1 MRRQTPGRW
10 VARTTTVSLAALACA
25 LLPSPAEAHLVTTGL
40 GPIYDGISHVLMSPD
55 DLVPILAMAF
65 LAGLNGPA
73 AGRRTLFA
81 LTGAWVIGG
90 VAGFYSG
97 QSLLPGAAVA
107 MSFLVLGVLTAV
119 DRRLSP
125 AVVSGL
131 AVVVGMLHGWL
142 NGAGI
147 AESQRELLGLV
158 GIASVVF
165 VVVALASAFVVSLV
179 AAWTRIA
186 VRVAGSWIAAIG
198 LLMLGWNLRGGV

>member
-1 MRRQTPGRW
+1 MMRAAGSGRRLALIGGT
-10 VARTTTVSLAALACA
+10 VASA
-25 LLPSPAEAHLVTTGL
+25 LLLWPSPAEAHLVTTGL

-125 AVVSGL
+125 AIVSGL

-165 VVVALASAFVVSLV
+165 VLVALASAFVVSLRT
-179 AAWTRIA
+179 AWTRIA

-198 LLMLGWNLRGGV
+198 LLMLGWNLRGGA